1 MMTDVL
7 RRSIPL
13 LLTGVL
19 LLAGCAP
26 AAPEPSPPE
35 PPVHTS
41 SSQPEDPAPP
51 DEPLPPE
58 PLGVGTVAFSQPG
71 ELTPGQQETILALL
85 TRYYDSLAELEL
97 RGADDLFAPGA
108 DAQRLGNRSVW
119 EYVVEVRRMQRADL
133 SLLSYTVELECREV
147 EEGEDGSITLLVAED
162 SVQRFRA
169 TPDVDSEQRNVYQI
183 GRAHV

>member
-13 LLTGVL
+13 LLTGAL

-58 PLGVGTVAFSQPG
+58 PLGVGRLV
-71 ELTPGQQETILALL
+71 
-85 TRYYDSLAELEL
+85 R
-97 RGADDLFAPGA
+97 RGGVL
-108 DAQRLGNRSVW
+108 RLG
-119 EYVVEVRRMQRADL
+119 
-133 SLLSYTVELECREV
+133 
-147 EEGEDGSITLLVAED
+147 G
-162 SVQRFRA
+162 
-169 TPDVDSEQRNVYQI
+169 
-183 GRAHV
+183 

>member
-13 LLTGVL
+13 LLTGAL

-41 SSQPEDPAPP
+41 SRPEDPAPP

-108 DAQRLGNRSVW
+108 DAQRLGNRAVW
-119 EYVVEVRRMQRADL
+119 EHMVEVRRMQGADL
-133 SLLSYTVELECREV
+133 SLPSYTVESDCR
-147 EEGEDGSITLLVAED
+147 
-162 SVQRFRA
+162 
-169 TPDVDSEQRNVYQI
+169 
-183 GRAHV
+183 

>member
-13 LLTGVL
+13 LLTGAL

-41 SSQPEDPAPP
+41 SRPEDPAPP

-97 RGADDLFAPGA
+97 RGADDLFA
-108 DAQRLGNRSVW
+108 
-119 EYVVEVRRMQRADL
+119 
-133 SLLSYTVELECREV
+133 
-147 EEGEDGSITLLVAED
+147 
-162 SVQRFRA
+162 
-169 TPDVDSEQRNVYQI
+169 QI
-183 GRAHV
+183 GRASCRERV